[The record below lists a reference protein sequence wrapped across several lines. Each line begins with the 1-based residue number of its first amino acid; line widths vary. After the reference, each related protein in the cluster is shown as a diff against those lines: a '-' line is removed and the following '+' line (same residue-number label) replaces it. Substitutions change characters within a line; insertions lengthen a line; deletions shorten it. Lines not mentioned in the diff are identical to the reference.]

1 MSPEWL
7 GAAARYN
14 RWMNEKLYGFA
25 ATLSDEARKR
35 DGGAFFKSIH
45 GTFNHLLLA
54 DQVWLARFKGVTFPE
69 GFMAPGIRA
78 LDQELYTDFD
88 ELRRE
93 RALTD
98 DELTIWVSTLSH
110 ERLAT
115 PFSYIRR
122 GQRQEAPLWWAV
134 AHLFNHQTHHRGQ
147 VTTLFTQQGCDP
159 GVTDLFAML
168 RGEGAPR

>member
-1 MSPEWL
+1 MENGAGSFVCSQ
-7 GAAARYN
+7 GASCAAAGSAQPVLNPRLV
-14 RWMNEKLYGFA
+14 M
-25 ATLSDEARKR
+25 
-35 DGGAFFKSIH
+35 
-45 GTFNHLLLA
+45 A
-54 DQVWLARFKGVTFPE
+54 DIETGLGV
-69 GFMAPGIRA
+69 GFMIFTGGGIRA

-88 ELRRE
+88 DLRRE

-98 DELTIWVSTLSH
+98 DELTIWVATLTH

-115 PFSYIRR
+115 AFRYIRR

-134 AHLFNHQTHHRGQ
+134 AHLFNHQTHHRGP
-147 VTTLFTQQGCDP
+147 TQEGCDP